1 MYYLPNTV
9 ASAGSLAM
17 RFVPQLGK
25 QLGTLLTFFSIDQF
39 VDFATDLA
47 TSTGRK
53 WNQEGFDT
61 QFSQFVGSQV
71 GRVVPILEAA
81 IRVYGSDKVMDMLE
95 KLDTSG
101 YSQEELSMIEGVK
114 DALQIPIK
122 AVVENTGDMDDD
134 EVWGEDKDDF
144 ATNKSKSLIAMGYV
158 KTLCA
163 ILGSTSDVRAFR
175 EALFAVED
183 EHLNMY
189 DEMRATLF

>member
-25 QLGTLLTFFSIDQF
+25 QLGTLLTFFGIDQF